1 MADTLEQWLQTAS
14 QLRRLNR
21 IPEAIAAY
29 ERVLSQR
36 PDLPNSWYNLGLLQR
51 QAGRLEAALSCYR
64 KALTL
69 GISAPEEV
77 HLNCSVIYNDLRQ
90 EEAAERELRA
100 ALKLNPAF
108 VPALLN
114 LGNLYE
120 DLGRRDDACDL
131 YRRALALEPKR
142 YDALAR
148 LANARPSC
156 QSRPTADRGDV
167 RRPANAA
174 DPNHAGMVACLCRA
188 IADPG
193 ASAAERASLG
203 FALGRLL
210 DDRGDYE
217 AAFAAYRQANLDSRA
232 SAGPQFRG
240 YDRGA
245 QEAFVEEVLHAFP
258 PEPAVAPRSPEARVV
273 PPPTG
278 QAQPAPIFICGMFR
292 SGSTLAERLLSAH
305 PGVRAGGELGLIPGL
320 AAGPLRPFPASMGS
334 VSAETL
340 SRMASGYAAE
350 LSRRWPGAI
359 YVTDKRPD
367 NFLYL
372 GLIRKLFPTAKIV
385 HTAREPL
392 DNCLSVYF
400 LHLAHGMSYA
410 LDLRDIG
417 HYYRQYRRVMAH
429 WAALYKEDI
438 LEFDYD
444 AFVREPKPA
453 AARLFRFLGLEWQDR
468 YLDLPAEGA
477 VRTASVWQVRE
488 PIYQRSSG
496 RARHYHAWLEEL
508 ERELREE
515 PCSRA

>member
-1 MADTLEQWLQTAS
+1 MAETLAETLEQWLQTAS
-14 QLRRLNR
+14 QLRRMNR

-29 ERVLSQR
+29 ERVLSRR
-36 PDLPNSWYNLGLLQR
+36 PDLANSWYNLGLLQR

-64 KALTL
+64 KALAL
-69 GISAPEEV
+69 RISAPEEV
-77 HLNCSVIYNDLRQ
+77 HLNCGVIYNDLRQ
-90 EEAAERELRA
+90 EEAAERELRT
-100 ALKLNPAF
+100 ALRLNPAY

-114 LGNLYE
+114 LANLCE
-120 DLGRRDDACDL
+120 DLGRREEACDL
-131 YRRALALEPKR
+131 YRRVLALEPKR
-142 YDALAR
+142 YEALAR

-156 QSRPTADRGDV
+156 KARHTAARGDV

-174 DPNHAGMVACLCRA
+174 DPNHAGMVACLRRA
-188 IADPG
+188 LADPA

-210 DDRGDYE
+210 DDRGDYD
-217 AAFAAYRQANLDSRA
+217 AAFAAYRQANLDSRV
-232 SAGPQFRG
+232 SAGPEFRG

-245 QEAFVEEVLHAFP
+245 HEAFVEELLRAFP
-258 PEPAVAPRSPEARVV
+258 PRAPEGGLV
-273 PPPTG
+273 PVPTRHT
-278 QAQPAPIFICGMFR
+278 QPAPIFICGMFR

-305 PGVRAGGELGLIPGL
+305 PAVREGGELGLIPGL
-320 AAGPLRPFPASMGS
+320 VAGPLRPFPASMAS
-334 VSAETL
+334 VSADGL
-340 SRMASGYAAE
+340 SRMAGGYAAE

-372 GLIRKLFPTAKIV
+372 GLIKKLFPAAKIV
-385 HTAREPL
+385 HTTRDPL

-400 LHLAHGMSYA
+400 LHLDHGMSYA

-429 WAALYKEDI
+429 WQALFGDDI
-438 LEFDYD
+438 LDFDYD
-444 AFVREPKPA
+444 AFVRSPKPA
-453 AARLFRFLGLEWQDR
+453 AERLFTFLHLEWRDR
-468 YLDLPAEGA
+468 YLDLPGRGA

-496 RARHYHAWLEEL
+496 RARHYPAWLGEL

-515 PCSRA
+515 PCSPP